1 MSNFSTTQRVRK
13 EVIWTE
19 GGVVASQHRKAAEV
33 GARVLAGGG
42 DAIDAAIATSFAV
55 GVVEPWMSGPMG
67 GGMMTLW
74 RAKEERAE
82 TIEFGMR
89 APRGLKVSDYPL
101 DPDGEA
107 GDLFPWTRVK
117 GDRNIYG
124 ASAVAVPGTVAGMEL
139 AHRLYGTRDWSAL
152 LQPAIALAQEGMLI
166 DWYASLLIASATR
179 ELARDKDAADLFLI
193 DGQWPNIA
201 GWAAL
206 SDARLDQSVHAR
218 TLTRLAEAGARDFYE
233 GDIARMIT
241 QDVQAKGGCLSLAD
255 LAAYRATASA
265 PRTIR
270 YRDAVIHAPS
280 GFSAG
285 AELVASLQQ
294 MEHEFTPG
302 DAPSA
307 DSYAALYRGVSAA
320 YRHRFEHAGDTGE
333 SDKAPTCT
341 TTFSVVDRHGNMV
354 NVTQTL
360 LSIFGSHMVS
370 PQTGMLMNNGIMW
383 FDPEPG
389 KPNSLG
395 PDKRCLMNICPVV
408 GAVKGRM
415 FAIGASGGRKILPAV
430 TNLISF
436 MTDFGM
442 DLEQAIHTARIDVSG
457 TDTIVADET
466 LPQHILEALTAQ
478 ATLKTAGRTV
488 HPYAFGV
495 PAGVMRRD
503 GQNCGAT
510 EIMTPWGDAILEE
523 NIADEAH

>member
-1 MSNFSTTQRVRK
+1 MSNFSTTQRVSK

-19 GGVVASQHRKAAEV
+19 GGVVASQHRTAAEV
-33 GARVLAGGG
+33 GAAVLADGG
-42 DAIDAAIATSFAV
+42 DAIDAAIATSFAL

-67 GGMMTLW
+67 GGMLTLW
-74 RAKEERAE
+74 RAEEQRAE

-89 APRGLKVSDYPL
+89 APHGINPADYPL
-101 DPDGEA
+101 QHDRKA

-117 GDRNIYG
+117 DDRNIYG
-124 ASAVAVPGTVAGMEL
+124 ATAVAVPGIVAGMEL
-139 AHRLYGTRDWSAL
+139 AHQLYGTKDWGAL
-152 LQPAIALAQEGMLI
+152 LQPAIGLARKGMLI

-179 ELARDKDAADLFLI
+179 QLAQDKDASDLFLV
-193 DGQWPNIA
+193 DGQWPNIS
-201 GWAAL
+201 GWTAL
-206 SDARLDQSVHAR
+206 SEARLDQTAHAR
-218 TLTRLAEAGARDFYE
+218 TLTRLADSGARDFYE
-233 GDIARMIT
+233 GDIARMIIE
-241 QDVQAKGGCLSLAD
+241 DVQAKGGSLSLGD

-294 MEHEFTPG
+294 MEREFTPG
-302 DAPSA
+302 AAPSA
-307 DSYAALYRGVSAA
+307 ESYGALYRGVSAA
-320 YRHRFEHAGDTGE
+320 YRHRLEHAGDSGE
-333 SDKAPTCT
+333 NDKAPACT
-341 TTFSVVDRHGNMV
+341 TTISIVDRHGNMV

-395 PDKRCLMNICPVV
+395 PSKHCLMNICPVV
-408 GAVKGRM
+408 GSVGARM

-436 MTDFGM
+436 MADFGM
-442 DLEQAIHTARIDVSG
+442 DLDQAFHAARIDVSG
-457 TDTIVADET
+457 ADTIVADET
-466 LPQHILEALTAQ
+466 LPKTILDALAQ
-478 ATLKTAGRTV
+478 LAPTRSVRRTV

-495 PAGVMRRD
+495 PAGVMRDEGR
-503 GQNCGAT
+503 NCGTT

-523 NIADEAH
+523 DMKD